1 MYFIHGPIRPTLSL
15 LQDRFPFPVSSVA
28 FWDQIC
34 FFFEKNENLSIIKLL
49 LKMHYSRKN
58 KTKTEKIFVNLVFD
72 LKHKNHKIVFSKL
85 C

>member
-1 MYFIHGPIRPTLSL
+1 M
-15 LQDRFPFPVSSVA
+15 
-28 FWDQIC
+28 